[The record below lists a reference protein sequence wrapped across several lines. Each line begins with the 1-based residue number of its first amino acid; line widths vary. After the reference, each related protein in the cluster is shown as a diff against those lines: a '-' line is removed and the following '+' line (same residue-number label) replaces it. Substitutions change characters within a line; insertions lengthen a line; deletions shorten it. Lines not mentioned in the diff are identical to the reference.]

1 MSDGGFSA
9 VGAGEQAE
17 SPMPAGYGSLDEG
30 YPPSGDPDGPGR
42 GRAGRSARRRR
53 ESDPT
58 VIEGGRPAEDDAFPG
73 ADPSVRP
80 WARRARQVPAASAS
94 SPAPIPDPQP
104 EPATAADP
112 GAPAASAAPGF
123 PEARPGRPRAD
134 APAAADRGRTASGRV
149 AQGAYPPVTERRHNR
164 RPPDG
169 QEGPVGGPG
178 GRSGVVSTGAA
189 GPAAPGA
196 LGAPVRGAPVPAG
209 RRRQA
214 PVRPGGPDDGADTR
228 TVAGPALRYDDAEI
242 EEGPVRGR
250 RRPRQK
256 VRVVRGVR
264 SRRLVRR
271 IDVWTVLK
279 VSFIFYLLAL
289 VVLVVA
295 GIIVWNVAVAFG
307 FITTIEKS
315 VRTLFSLKSFT
326 LHPGPT
332 LAYFTAIGGVLS
344 IVGVIVNVLAA
355 VTYNLISDVVG
366 GVQVVVVTETD

>member
-30 YPPSGDPDGPGR
+30 YPPSGDPDGPSR

-58 VIEGGRPAEDDAFPG
+58 GIEGGRPDDEAFPG

-94 SPAPIPDPQP
+94 SPAPTRDPQP
-104 EPATAADP
+104 APAAAPDP
-112 GAPAASAAPGF
+112 GAPAAASAAPGF
-123 PEARPGRPRAD
+123 PEARPGRPHADGPPAGERA
-134 APAAADRGRTASGRV
+134 RTAAGRV
-149 AQGAYPPVTERRHNR
+149 AQGAYPPVTERRQSR
-164 RPPDG
+164 RPPEG
-169 QEGPVGGPG
+169 PEGPVGGPG

-196 LGAPVRGAPVPAG
+196 LDPGRGAPVPSG
-209 RRRQA
+209 RRRSG
-214 PVRPGGPDDGADTR
+214 PVRPGGPDDGAATR
-228 TVAGPALRYDDAEI
+228 TVASQALRYDDAEI

-279 VSFIFYLLAL
+279 VSFVFYLLAL

-332 LAYFTAIGGVLS
+332 LAYLTAIGGVLS

-366 GVQVVVVTETD
+366 GLQVVVVTETD